1 MPTLETPPNPPP
13 LAPIDKPAE
22 KPARIRSAH
31 FGEMEQHELVKL
43 LDSLE
48 DDRSKSQFRESIY
61 ISIFLYLLVFWFLLY
76 GPRLHTPR
84 VVPIATHKTED
95 QLTSLAVPSDLRK
108 FLNKNPTPPSPR
120 PAPIPAP
127 RPEPRPTPQPRVE
140 TKPVQPAPKPV
151 PRATP
156 APTPTPA
163 PVQPTPTPRP
173 VTPTP
178 VQPRAAL
185 PSAPS
190 PRPAPA
196 NIPDAPAPSRN
207 TGRPNFDTSG
217 TAGDS
222 VADAARNALRGGGGG
237 VPGPPVGKAGIGT
250 GYQILSDTQG
260 FDFEPYIRR
269 LLAIIRAAWIPL
281 LPQETYPPLSKQG
294 TTLIRFGISKDGTLL
309 QPHLD
314 GTSGDRAIDLA
325 AWGSIQA
332 NGKFPPL
339 PAGFPGPE
347 LDLRIQFE
355 VNRQRRS
362 GVE

>member
-13 LAPIDKPAE
+13 HAPINEPAE

-61 ISIFLYLLVFWFLLY
+61 ISVFLYILVFWFLLY

-95 QLTSLAVPSDLRK
+95 QLTSLSVPSDLRK
-108 FLNKNPTPPSPR
+108 FLNKNPTPAPR
-120 PAPIPAP
+120 PAPTPAP
-127 RPEPRPTPQPRVE
+127 RAEPRPTPQPRA
-140 TKPVQPAPKPV
+140 VQPAPKPA
-151 PRATP
+151 PR
-156 APTPTPA
+156 PTPTPA
-163 PVQPTPTPRP
+163 PVQPAPTPTPRP

-178 VQPRAAL
+178 VQPRTAL
-185 PSAPS
+185 PVAPT

-207 TGRPNFDTSG
+207 TGRPSFDTSG

-222 VADAARNALRGGGGG
+222 IANAERNALRGGGGG

-260 FDFEPYIRR
+260 VDFEPYIKR

-309 QPHLD
+309 LPHLD

-339 PAGFPGPE
+339 PAAFTGPE

-355 VNRQRRS
+355 VNRGRHS
-362 GVE
+362 SAE